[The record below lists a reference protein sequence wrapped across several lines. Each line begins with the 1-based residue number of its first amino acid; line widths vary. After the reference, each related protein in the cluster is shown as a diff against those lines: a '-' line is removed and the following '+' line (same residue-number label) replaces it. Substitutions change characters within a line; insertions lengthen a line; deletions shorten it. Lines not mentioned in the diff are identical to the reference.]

1 MPFFFNCIFSL
12 FFMWRLITW
21 LFDILLYWYLLWFH
35 CRQIQEMPLELQV
48 LESRQCQ
55 GMPVYL
61 GKWSKFSLW
70 GSETLLCTLI
80 CRYDCLSCLHL
91 ILNNDMENSGFRRIS
106 FFLQENLKSGCYM
119 LSVCQGVPLG
129 SFVMFFILEFAL
141 TQLSLPC
148 RWAMSSLTLKGKPS
162 EQAPVASANS
172 ITPLTSTTSSTSS
185 GMHLET
191 EYCCLKRSVY
201 CKMHV

>member
-1 MPFFFNCIFSL
+1 MHALFFNCIFSL

-80 CRYDCLSCLHL
+80 CRYDCLSCLHR
-91 ILNNDMENSGFRRIS
+91 ILNNDMENGGFRR
-106 FFLQENLKSGCYM
+106 
-119 LSVCQGVPLG
+119 
-129 SFVMFFILEFAL
+129 MFFFCCKKILNLVVICYLFAKEFRLAVL
-141 TQLSLPC
+141 TCFLSLSLHWLSYHYHADGP
-148 RWAMSSLTLKGKPS
+148 WAPWHSKVNLLSKHQLLLQIPLHLWL
-162 EQAPVASANS
+162 QQPPVPAQVCILRLN
-172 ITPLTSTTSSTSS
+172 I
-185 GMHLET
+185 
-191 EYCCLKRSVY
+191 V
-201 CKMHV
+201 V